1 MIYIS
6 AFSDEAASDLQGQ
19 IDALKRNG
27 IFYTELRSISGKNVV
42 DLTVAEAEN
51 IYEELQ
57 KNGIK
62 VWSVG
67 SPLGKVDIDVD
78 FQEYEKKVRHVCHI
92 AKALKT
98 DKIRVFSFFN
108 AYQKRERV
116 LLYLR
121 KMVDIASEYGV
132 ELYHENEKDV
142 YGDTVERV
150 LELLNNVAGLK
161 CVYDPANFLQVG
173 EHAQH
178 SLDAL
183 HHRTDYFHIKD
194 VIFQTGELVP
204 AGYGDGKIDELV
216 RRIDGDKVLTLEP
229 HLMIFDAYAS
239 IDETE
244 MKLKFRFENNDEAFD
259 AAVSALKKILIKNG
273 YTNKNGDFEK

>member
-27 IFYTELRSISGKNVV
+27 IFYTELRSISGKNVA

-51 IYEELQ
+51 ICEELQ

-78 FQEYEKKVRHVCHI
+78 FQEYENKVRHVCCI

-98 DKIRVFSFFN
+98 DKIRIFSFFN
-108 AYQKRERV
+108 AYQKREKV

-121 KMVDIASEYGV
+121 KMVAIAAEYGV

-142 YGDTVERV
+142 YGDRVERV
-150 LELLNNVAGLK
+150 LELLNNVEDLK
-161 CVYDPANFLQVG
+161 CIYDPANFLQVG
-173 EHAQH
+173 ESAQY
-178 SLDAL
+178 SLDVL
-183 HHRTDYFHIKD
+183 HQRADYFHIKD
-194 VIFQTGELVP
+194 VIFETGELVP

-229 HLMIFDAYAS
+229 HLMVFDAYAS
-239 IDETE
+239 IDKAE
-244 MKLKFRFENNDEAFD
+244 MKLKFRFENNNEAFD
-259 AAVSALKKILIKNG
+259 AAVSALKKILTQNG
-273 YTNKNGDFEK
+273 YTNKNGGYEK